1 MKIQHVPLE
10 FVNQTW
16 PLVEKYIDSAIQSQ
30 QGEKDYTIE
39 EVKVYVALGNWILLV
54 AVDENAIKGAAV
66 VNLFNRPKNR
76 VAFVTHI
83 GGRLIANQDTFDQLC
98 ALLKSFGATRIEGA
112 VNESVARLWQK
123 FGFEEKYTVA
133 GVTLK

>member
-1 MKIQHVPLE
+1 MKIQHVPTH

-16 PLVEKYIDSAIQSQ
+16 SLVEGFISSAIESQ
-30 QGEKDYTIE
+30 PGEKDYTLE
-39 EVKVYVALGNWILLV
+39 EVRVYLTLGTWVLLV
-54 AVDENAIKGAAV
+54 AVDKDAVVGAAV
-66 VNLFNRPKNR
+66 VNLFNRPSNR

-83 GGRLIANQDTFDQLC
+83 GGRLVANRDTFDQLC
-98 ALLKSFGATRIEGA
+98 TLLKSFGATRIEGA
-112 VNESVARLWQK
+112 VDEAVARLWRK